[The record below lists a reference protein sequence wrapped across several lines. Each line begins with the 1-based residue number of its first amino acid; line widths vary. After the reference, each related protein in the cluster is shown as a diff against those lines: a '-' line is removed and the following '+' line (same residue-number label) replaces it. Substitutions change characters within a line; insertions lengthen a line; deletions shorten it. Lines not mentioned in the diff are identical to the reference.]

1 MLIFPHIFLQT
12 EYGRISH
19 TAVKVAVI
27 GSLDQYFCG
36 AFGREGDSLYSGFS
50 LSIVRI
56 AHDCKQRVVD
66 IQSVG
71 GEDFRQIQRIHP
83 AFFGQFDTQSVGCF
97 PIGGLFFISHGKIV
111 VLSYGNEFH
120 RYVGESLFKVVRG
133 EAGLGIELPLIG
145 KIKQV
150 IL

>member
-1 MLIFPHIFLQT
+1 MQEQPDMLIFPHIFLQT

-19 TAVKVAVI
+19 TAVKKAVI

-56 AHDCKQRVVD
+56 AHDCKQRVID

-71 GEDFRQIQRIHP
+71 GEDFREYTLLFSGSSIH
-83 AFFGQFDTQSVGCF
+83 
-97 PIGGLFFISHGKIV
+97 
-111 VLSYGNEFH
+111 
-120 RYVGESLFKVVRG
+120 SL
-133 EAGLGIELPLIG
+133 
-145 KIKQV
+145 
-150 IL
+150 